1 VGIYFYLSVDK
12 LFSVVGLIL
21 LLILQ
26 IVLLLNYLRKID
38 KELSGFFTSICED
51 DFQSANINSD
61 ILNRHSN
68 LGKALKKLKDTFNNK
83 SKEAEIQQLLL
94 ARFLE
99 HVDTAIILFDEKGTI
114 LWLNT
119 TALNILRIPRFYSI
133 NDLWKA
139 YPGMKENFN
148 YINPGERKIYKLNNG
163 YDILA
168 LSLRKSEFKTKDN
181 NLSLFAFDHI
191 NREYSDIEQESWEKL
206 IKVITHEIMNTL
218 TPVTALTESLKKDLS
233 VANNS
238 ENYVKSTERSLNL
251 IDERS
256 KGLIKFV
263 NRYRKVTTTPE
274 LNRTLINVAELLYNT
289 RQLTVKD
296 KENLINISIK
306 PIDLELF
313 ADKELIAQ
321 VLINLIKNSIEAI
334 EDKPNGKIDI
344 EAYKEDNK
352 TIIKIQDNG
361 KGIDKELRDK
371 IFIPFYSTKKQ
382 GSGIGLSLARQIMR
396 LHGGNISVY
405 SVVDEKTVFT
415 LVF

>member
-1 VGIYFYLSVDK
+1 
-12 LFSVVGLIL
+12 
-21 LLILQ
+21 
-26 IVLLLNYLRKID
+26 
-38 KELSGFFTSICED
+38 
-51 DFQSANINSD
+51 
-61 ILNRHSN
+61 
-68 LGKALKKLKDTFNNK
+68 
-83 SKEAEIQQLLL
+83 
-94 ARFLE
+94 
-99 HVDTAIILFDEKGTI
+99 
-114 LWLNT
+114 
-119 TALNILRIPRFYSI
+119 
-133 NDLWKA
+133 
-139 YPGMKENFN
+139 
-148 YINPGERKIYKLNNG
+148 
-163 YDILA
+163 
-168 LSLRKSEFKTKDN
+168 
-181 NLSLFAFDHI
+181 
-191 NREYSDIEQESWEKL
+191 
-206 IKVITHEIMNTL
+206 MNTL